1 MARARGHGAVSAGQ
15 AGSVQGRMLRLG
27 ITGPIGC
34 GKSQLAR
41 WLAELGVAVVDAD
54 AVARA
59 VTAPGHPVH
68 DEVLR
73 HFGPSV
79 AGSDGTLDRAALARL
94 VFADPERLRELEAIV
109 HPAVRP
115 RILEALDQAERDG
128 APVVAIE
135 AIKLVEG
142 GLAALCDEV
151 WLVTCDAAAQ
161 RERLTGRG
169 TALADAE
176 QRIAA
181 QAGLV
186 ERLRPAAT
194 RVLDTSGPIAAS
206 RAAVVTA
213 LAEALA
219 AVR

>member
-1 MARARGHGAVSAGQ
+1 VSAGQ
-15 AGSVQGRMLRLG
+15 AGSVHGRMLRIG

-34 GKSQLAR
+34 GKSQVAR

-54 AVARA
+54 AAARA

-128 APVVAIE
+128 AAAVAIE

-151 WLVTCDAAAQ
+151 WLVTCDATAQ

-176 QRIAA
+176 QRIGA

>member
-1 MARARGHGAVSAGQ
+1 VSAGQ
-15 AGSVQGRMLRLG
+15 AGSVHGRMLRIG

-34 GKSQLAR
+34 GKSQVAR

-54 AVARA
+54 AAARA

-176 QRIAA
+176 QRIGA

>member
-1 MARARGHGAVSAGQ
+1 MSAGQ
-15 AGSVQGRMLRLG
+15 AGSVHGRMLRIG

-34 GKSQLAR
+34 GKSQVAR

-54 AVARA
+54 AAARA

-176 QRIAA
+176 QRIGA